1 MSHIQPQGMILFRAM
16 WYVMSLFLRLKHVDH
31 WVQATP
37 AARSSAVS
45 LSGFH
50 WLNHA
55 RSIVWWILC
64 ANQVLGRQNQTAGCL
79 TNHSQVSVRCRASER
94 ERERHTLL
102 THMRKQTQRAVFW
115 VDWRTNLG
123 AIRAICI
130 HLHGKNP
137 GWWCLKGHQNAQV
150 FMFEYV
156 RYPTWLPRQHI
167 FFFYQRPDILN
178 EHNEPVDAHKAR
190 LHSCFRGIDGQN
202 LDLIISRVDASTSH
216 KHSINIILYHT
227 HTYIFLIYHRF
238 RALVVPPTDLFPWFP
253 WWVDHLLICF
263 HLPAMLWRQ
272 SSYFNRCWA
281 NNSTNIVIS
290 TCCWCRW
297 WNMM

>member
-1 MSHIQPQGMILFRAM
+1 MP
-16 WYVMSLFLRLKHVDH
+16 
-31 WVQATP
+31 
-37 AARSSAVS
+37 
-45 LSGFH
+45 
-50 WLNHA
+50 

-79 TNHSQVSVRCRASER
+79 TNHSQVSVRCRAR
-94 ERERHTLL
+94 ERESETHTAD
-102 THMRKQTQRAVFW
+102 THAQTNTRAVFW

-130 HLHGKNP
+130 HLHGKKHP

-202 LDLIISRVDASTSH
+202 LDLIISRVDESTIH
-216 KHSINIILYHT
+216 NHSINIIYHI
-227 HTYIFLIYHRF
+227 YIWMHIIIYIYISNISSVPCIGRSSAWSFSMVPVMSWSSDLLPPPGH
-238 RALVVPPTDLFPWFP
+238 ALQTVILFQS
-253 WWVDHLLICF
+253 LLGE
-263 HLPAMLWRQ
+263 
-272 SSYFNRCWA
+272 
-281 NNSTNIVIS
+281 
-290 TCCWCRW
+290 
-297 WNMM
+297 

>member
-64 ANQVLGRQNQTAGCL
+64 ANHVLGRQNQTAGCL

-94 ERERHTLL
+94 ERETHTTD
-102 THMRKQTQRAVFW
+102 THAQTNTKSRILSWLAYQSW
-115 VDWRTNLG
+115 SHSG
-123 AIRAICI
+123 
-130 HLHGKNP
+130 HLHPFAWKKPWVMVPKRPPKRSGV
-137 GWWCLKGHQNAQV
+137 H
-150 FMFEYV
+150 V
-156 RYPTWLPRQHI
+156 RIPTWLPRQHI

-227 HTYIFLIYHRF
+227 HIYIFLIYHRF

-281 NNSTNIVIS
+281 NNATNIVIS